1 MGRPAFAFD
10 AVETADHV
18 MDGPYGGVPV
28 RVYRHTQHE
37 APQSGTVALVWAHG
51 GGFAYGDLEMP
62 EADWVSRSLAARG
75 IAVISVD
82 YRLAPPVDALEPG
95 ELRQSDPQSGVHH
108 PVPGEELAAAFD
120 WTRGHA
126 SDLGIDRER
135 VSIGG
140 ASAGAN
146 LAAGVVLSRLGSA
159 APLPAQLLL
168 AYPTLH
174 AVQGPVPPEL
184 RALLDADPGADRF
197 GPESRRR
204 IYENYLGGPLEGAP
218 VGAVPGTAGVEQLIG
233 HPPVTIATDEV
244 DELRISAEAYA
255 ESLWRAGAD
264 VEIERVP
271 GVRHGH
277 LNRPYDGPDAERA
290 AGQTIEQFAA
300 RIQRAI

>member
-1 MGRPAFAFD
+1 MDRPAVALD

-18 MDGPYGGVPV
+18 VDGPYGAVPV
-28 RVYRHTQHE
+28 RVYRRTQEE
-37 APQSGTVALVWAHG
+37 ASQPDAPALVWAHG
-51 GGFAYGDLEMP
+51 GGFAYGDLDMP

-75 IAVISVD
+75 IPVVSVD

-108 PVPGEELAAAFD
+108 PVPGRELALAFD
-120 WTRGHA
+120 WTRGRA
-126 SDLGIDRER
+126 SELGADPDR

-146 LAAGVVLSRLGSA
+146 LAAGVVLSRLGS
-159 APLPAQLLL
+159 PEPVPAQLIL

-174 AVQGPVPPEL
+174 AVQPPVPPQL
-184 RALLDADPGADRF
+184 RSLLDADPEADRF

-218 VGAVPGTAGVEQLIG
+218 VEAIPGTAEVEQLKG
-233 HPPVTIATDEV
+233 HPPVTLATDEV

-255 ESLWRAGAD
+255 ESLWQAGAD
-264 VEIERVP
+264 VEIERVA

-277 LNRPYDGPDAERA
+277 LNRPFDGPDAAQAAER
-290 AGQTIEQFAA
+290 TIEQFAD
-300 RIQRAI
+300 RLRRAG

>member
-1 MGRPAFAFD
+1 MDRPTVALD
-10 AVETADHV
+10 ALETAGHV
-18 MDGPYGGVPV
+18 LDGPCGGVPV
-28 RVYRHTQHE
+28 RVYRRPHGE
-37 APQSGTVALVWAHG
+37 APQSGAPALVWAHG

-62 EADWVSRSLAARG
+62 EADWVARSLAARG
-75 IAVISVD
+75 IPVISVD
-82 YRLAPPVDALEPG
+82 YRLAPPVDALDPG
-95 ELRQSDPQSGVHH
+95 ELRQSDPQGGVHH

-120 WTRGHA
+120 WARGHA
-126 SDLGIDRER
+126 AEFGVDRQR
-135 VSIGG
+135 ISIGG

-146 LAAGVVLSRLGSA
+146 LAAGVVLSRLGSS

-174 AVQGPVPPEL
+174 AVQRPVPPAL

-204 IYENYLGGPLEGAP
+204 IYENYLGGPLEDAP
-218 VGAVPGTAGVEQLIG
+218 VDAVPGTAEVEQLSG

-255 ESLWRAGAD
+255 ESLWQAGAD

-277 LNRPYDGPDAERA
+277 LNRPYDGPDAEQA
-290 AGQTIEQFAA
+290 AEQTIEQFAA
-300 RIQRAI
+300 RLQRAI